1 MNSGT
6 VKFFNRLKGFG
17 FITPQGGGADVF
29 VHQSGLFDEI
39 NEKDFV
45 QYEVENGKKG
55 LTAVKVKIVQQS
67 SL

>member
-29 VHQSGLFDEI
+29 VHQSGLIDEI

-55 LTAVKVKIVQQS
+55 LTAVKVKIVSQS

>member
-29 VHQSGLFDEI
+29 VHQSGLIDEI

-45 QYEVENGKKG
+45 QYEVGNGKKG

>member
-29 VHQSGLFDEI
+29 VHQSGLIDEI